1 MKRLIL
7 SRKGFDSSAG
17 GGPSPILNDGRIF
30 SLPIPQKEKS
40 PFRYSDL
47 KFDEFNGEDF
57 IKKIKCSVSSET
69 FCHFDPRLDQE
80 IGIFGQANAAQTE
93 LKNKDI
99 QTGDLFLFFG
109 WFKNLSRSGRDL
121 HHIFGWL
128 QINKIIEGEKKIKK
142 FLLENNLQHPHGFED
157 VSRYKNNTLYIGA
170 KKLSFDKKIFNC
182 NGSGL
187 FKKTHKNL
195 ILTEPHMTRSNW
207 KLPVEFLSSKNIFL
221 NRLKW
226 RDKKNLK
233 VAYKGFGQEFIL
245 DVEKNPKV
253 AKWAINLILNHE

>member
-1 MKRLIL
+1 M
-7 SRKGFDSSAG
+7 
-17 GGPSPILNDGRIF
+17 
-30 SLPIPQKEKS
+30 
-40 PFRYSDL
+40 
-47 KFDEFNGEDF
+47 
-57 IKKIKCSVSSET
+57 
-69 FCHFDPRLDQE
+69 
-80 IGIFGQANAAQTE
+80 
-93 LKNKDI
+93 
-99 QTGDLFLFFG
+99 
-109 WFKNLSRSGRDL
+109 
-121 HHIFGWL
+121 
-128 QINKIIEGEKKIKK
+128 
-142 FLLENNLQHPHGFED
+142 QHPHGFED

>member
-69 FCHFDPRLDQE
+69 YCHFDPRLDQE

-93 LKNKDI
+93 LKNRDI

-109 WFKNLSRSGRDL
+109 WFRDFFYKGKNL
-121 HHIFGWL
+121 HHLFGWL
-128 QINKIIEGEKKIKK
+128 EVDRIIKGSKDIKH
-142 FLLENNLQHPHGFED
+142 FLKQNNIEHPHGFGD
-157 VSRYKNNTLYIGA
+157 VSRYTNNTIYIGK
-170 KKLSFDKKIFNC
+170 KKLSQNINI
-182 NGSGL
+182 NGIPHTHAKSSG
-187 FKKTHKNL
+187 
-195 ILTEPHMTRSNW
+195 
-207 KLPVEFLSSKNIFL
+207 
-221 NRLKW
+221 
-226 RDKKNLK
+226 
-233 VAYKGFGQEFIL
+233 
-245 DVEKNPKV
+245 
-253 AKWAINLILNHE
+253 